1 MHMYIFSEIKS
12 PGKNNNN
19 LFSALAN
26 NEHLYPHKE
35 QVLL

>member
-1 MHMYIFSEIKS
+1 MHIFSEIKS

-19 LFSALAN
+19 NNWFSALAN

-35 QVLL
+35 QILL